1 MRTLWRGFVKTIFWS
16 YERGSWPYDVMV
28 IAILI
33 VVLATPRRWFHDQ
46 SPAEH
51 SPDAADV
58 GLVGQDADHGGMTF
72 RVNAL
77 ALPADKRVARSSPEL
92 ERETHDILGRAAEPL
107 KARTF
112 QVQSI
117 QPVMDPDGHVA
128 AYDVAV
134 RTTASQAP

>member
-1 MRTLWRGFVKTIFWS
+1 MGVLWRGFVKTIFWS

-28 IAILI
+28 IAILL
-33 VVLATPRRWFHDQ
+33 VVLATPRGWFHDQ
-46 SPAEH
+46 PPAGH
-51 SPDAADV
+51 SPDASDV
-58 GLVGQDADHGGMTF
+58 SLVGNDPDRGTMTY
-72 RVNAL
+72 RLNAL
-77 ALPADKRVARSSPEL
+77 ALPADKRVAKSSPEL

-134 RTTASQAP
+134 RTTAPQAP